1 MHHRKNRSQGG
12 EWTPSNLLHL
22 CGSGC
27 TGCHGYIGSN
37 PSESYEQGWMVRRID
52 DPSKSPV
59 WLFGWGFVIL
69 TDTGGIELFEEK

>member
-1 MHHRKNRSQGG
+1 
-12 EWTPSNLLHL
+12 
-22 CGSGC
+22 
-27 TGCHGYIGSN
+27 
-37 PSESYEQGWMVRRID
+37 MVRRID